1 MKKSPKEIKTHQGLI
16 RILFNLMD
24 IEEIVEGKEIEGVEE
39 RIEEIKGIIIDM
51 MDEE

>member
-16 RILFNLMD
+16 KILFNIMD
-24 IEEIVEGKEIEGVEE
+24 IEEIVEGKEIKGIEE
-39 RIEEIKGIIIDM
+39 RIEEIKGIIIEI